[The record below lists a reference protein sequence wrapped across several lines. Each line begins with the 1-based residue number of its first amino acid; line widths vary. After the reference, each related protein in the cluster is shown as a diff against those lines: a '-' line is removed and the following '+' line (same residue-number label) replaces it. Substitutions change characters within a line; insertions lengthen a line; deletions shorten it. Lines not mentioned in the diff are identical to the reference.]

1 MTLNNGFPA
10 PAWARAFPAALGL
23 FFVAAPLFTF
33 HLGAGFAS
41 LLALIALAKW
51 RLRRRL
57 SRRWLVEVLTALAAV
72 GVSIALFGARID
84 GAIACFFAFF
94 TLGVWSGG
102 FELIRVAIE
111 GEAQSWS
118 LHEGAIAIDRRNL
131 LGEGKTIIRAA
142 DLADAFVRECEQDDG
157 PDTYSIV
164 LRLKSGEDFEA
175 SGFETRQAADKHL
188 ARLRG
193 ALGLT

>member
-23 FFVAAPLFTF
+23 FFVAAPLFAF
-33 HLGAGFAS
+33 HLSPGFAS
-41 LLALIALAKW
+41 LLALVALAKW

-57 SRRWLVEVLTALAAV
+57 RRRWLVEVLTALGVV

-111 GEAQSWS
+111 GEAQSWA
-118 LHEGAIAIDRRNL
+118 LREGAIEIDRRNL

-142 DLADAFVRECEQDDG
+142 DLAESLVCVREQDDG
-157 PDTYSIV
+157 PDTYSV
-164 LRLKSGEDFEA
+164 ALRLKSGEA
-175 SGFETRQAADKHL
+175 FETRGFATRQVAEKQL

-193 ALGLT
+193 VLGLT